1 MVKRPIIPPLVSQLL
16 SDSRGR
22 QLAAWA
28 IAVAL
33 ALAVSAFGRQIQVE
47 PTVIVQLGWLFIVD
61 SAIFLAL
68 YRDYPKLGVVM
79 ITFMYFLELSVLGYF
94 VLAGASF
101 SA

>member
-1 MVKRPIIPPLVSQLL
+1 MAKRIGLPVFANQLL
-16 SDSRGR
+16 SESRGR
-22 QLAAWA
+22 LLIAWA

-33 ALAVSAFGRQIQVE
+33 ALAVSAFGRRTQIE
-47 PTVIVQLGWLFIVD
+47 PTAIVQLGWLFIVD

-79 ITFMYFLELSVLGYF
+79 ITFMYFLELAVLGYF

-101 SA
+101 TG